1 MEQSVSELG
10 SLMREALRRTVRRYS
25 PFYLAQGLLMIVLGV
40 VALVYPLITSVA
52 LVVTLGWLLI
62 LHGLL
67 QAIGVIGAKDVPYFW
82 LQLLSAVLA
91 GVVGLLLLSQPVEG
105 VLVLSLLLIVFL
117 TSSGMARVVF
127 ALTIRPLPSWGWL
140 LLSGIA
146 GILLG
151 FVLWS
156 MLPDVAGWLI
166 GVLLGTYFIVEGA
179 ALAAF
184 ALALRRSPVTIGVE
198 MSAPGRPDASPS
210 AATGIDQSIRRH
222 SVRCQR

>member
-10 SLMREALRRTVRRYS
+10 RQMREALRETVRRYS
-25 PFYLAQGLLMIVLGV
+25 PFYLAQGVLMIVLGL
-40 VALVYPLITSVA
+40 VALVYPLVTSIA

-62 LHGLL
+62 VHGLL
-67 QAIGVIGAKDVPYFW
+67 QAVGVIGAKDVPYFW

-146 GILLG
+146 GILMG

-156 MLPDVAGWLI
+156 MLPGVADWLV
-166 GVLLGTYFIVEGA
+166 GVLLGTHFIVEGA

-184 ALALRRSPVTIGVE
+184 AFALHRSP
-198 MSAPGRPDASPS
+198 
-210 AATGIDQSIRRH
+210 
-222 SVRCQR
+222 

>member
-10 SLMREALRRTVRRYS
+10 RQMREALRETVRRYS
-25 PFYLAQGLLMIVLGV
+25 PFYLAQGVLMIVLGL
-40 VALVYPLITSVA
+40 VALVYPLVTSIA

-62 LHGLL
+62 VHGLL
-67 QAIGVIGAKDVPYFW
+67 QAVGVIGAKDVPYFW

-146 GILLG
+146 GILMG

-156 MLPDVAGWLI
+156 MLPGVADWLV
-166 GVLLGTYFIVEGA
+166 GVLLGTHFIVEGA

-184 ALALRRSPVTIGVE
+184 ALALHRSP
-198 MSAPGRPDASPS
+198 
-210 AATGIDQSIRRH
+210 
-222 SVRCQR
+222 

>member
-10 SLMREALRRTVRRYS
+10 RQMREKLRETVRRYS
-25 PFYLAQGLLMIVLGV
+25 PFYLAQGVLMIVLGL
-40 VALVYPLITSVA
+40 VALVYPLVTSIA

-62 LHGLL
+62 VHGLL
-67 QAIGVIGAKDVPYFW
+67 QAVGVIGAKDVPYFW

-146 GILLG
+146 GILMG

-156 MLPDVAGWLI
+156 MLPGVADWLV
-166 GVLLGTYFIVEGA
+166 GVLLGTHFIVEGA

-184 ALALRRSPVTIGVE
+184 ALALHRSP
-198 MSAPGRPDASPS
+198 
-210 AATGIDQSIRRH
+210 
-222 SVRCQR
+222 

>member
-1 MEQSVSELG
+1 MMQQNVSDLG
-10 SLMREALRRTVRRYS
+10 RQMREALRLTVRRYS
-25 PFYLAQGLLMIVLGV
+25 PFYLAQGILMIVLGL

-52 LVVTLGWLLI
+52 LVVTLGWMLI
-62 LHGLL
+62 LHGVL

-117 TSSGMARVVF
+117 ASSGMARVVF

-146 GILLG
+146 GILL
-151 FVLWS
+151 
-156 MLPDVAGWLI
+156 
-166 GVLLGTYFIVEGA
+166 
-179 ALAAF
+179 
-184 ALALRRSPVTIGVE
+184 
-198 MSAPGRPDASPS
+198 
-210 AATGIDQSIRRH
+210 
-222 SVRCQR
+222 

>member
-10 SLMREALRRTVRRYS
+10 RLMREALRGTVRRYS

-40 VALVYPLITSVA
+40 VALVYPLITSIA

-156 MLPDVAGWLI
+156 VLPDVAGWLI

-184 ALALRRSPVTIGVE
+184 ALALRSSPVTIGVE
-198 MSAPGRPDASPS
+198 MSAPGRPDA
-210 AATGIDQSIRRH
+210 
-222 SVRCQR
+222 

>member
-10 SLMREALRRTVRRYS
+10 RQMREALRETVRRYS
-25 PFYLAQGLLMIVLGV
+25 PFYLAQGVLMVVLGV
-40 VALVYPLITSVA
+40 VALIYPLITSVA

-62 LHGLL
+62 LHGFL

-117 TSSGMARVVF
+117 ASSGMARVVF

-140 LLSGIA
+140 LLSGVA
-146 GILLG
+146 GILLA

-156 MLPDVAGWLI
+156 MLPDVADWLI
-166 GVLLGTYFIVEGA
+166 GILLGTHFIVEGA

-184 ALALRRSPVTIGVE
+184 ALALRRP
-198 MSAPGRPDASPS
+198 P
-210 AATGIDQSIRRH
+210 
-222 SVRCQR
+222 

>member
-1 MEQSVSELG
+1 
-10 SLMREALRRTVRRYS
+10 
-25 PFYLAQGLLMIVLGV
+25 MIVLGL

-117 TSSGMARVVF
+117 IAGGMARVVF
-127 ALTIRPLPSWGWL
+127 ALTTRPLPSWGWL
-140 LLSGIA
+140 LISGIA
-146 GILLG
+146 GILMG

-156 MLPDVAGWLI
+156 LLPDVADWLV
-166 GVLLGTYFIVEGA
+166 GVLLGTYFIIEGA
-179 ALAAF
+179 AGISIMCPA
-184 ALALRRSPVTIGVE
+184 
-198 MSAPGRPDASPS
+198 SA
-210 AATGIDQSIRRH
+210 IMKEQE
-222 SVRCQR
+222 